1 MMPRAIHPEYLC
13 PNCQTMLVKDPH
25 LTLFLANLRDDS
37 DISTTETRTLPQALR
52 KAQFCPS
59 CGGAINLRALVDGK
73 LDHHRNGARIGM
85 MVAMTIFA
93 LLLINPGE
101 LSIWINTL
109 VSATCGVV
117 AWFAADMI
125 ERTRIAQF
133 RKTPD

>member
-1 MMPRAIHPEYLC
+1 MTRVVHPEYLC

-25 LTLFLANLRDDS
+25 LTMFLANLREDS
-37 DISTTETRTLPQALR
+37 DISTVETRTLPQALR

-59 CGGAINLRALVDGK
+59 CGGTIDLRALVDGK
-73 LDHHRNGARIGM
+73 LDRHGNGVRIGLAF
-85 MVAMTIFA
+85 AMTMFA
-93 LLLINPGE
+93 LLLINPVE
-101 LSIWINTL
+101 WSIWINTL
-109 VSATCGVV
+109 VSAVSGAV